1 MTSDPVAAAVA
12 DLGLKGLLAAR
23 AEARR
28 QIQDDGI
35 RFGAMA
41 SPTAPGEVPADDPR
55 WHTQGRNWAIDPL
68 PIVIGSAQWARLHA
82 GLEQRARLLD
92 LILTDLY
99 NGRALLHRGL
109 IPPEVVLGHPGFVPQ
124 ADGLHQAGPHQL
136 VLTGADLGQHADG
149 EWHVLADRSGLPIG
163 AGYAM
168 ATRRIT
174 TRVMAGLHREVT
186 LARMRGFFHTMTA
199 ALQRLDPHGDGPT
212 KAVLLSAGT
221 DSDTAYEHGFLAT
234 LLGVPLAIAE
244 DLTMRDGRI
253 VITAGDRH
261 EAVDVIYRRVLAREA
276 DPLDLRSSERGI
288 PGLLEATRRR
298 MVGVANPIG
307 AEVLDNP
314 GLLPYL
320 PALARDL
327 LGEDL
332 LLTSAPTWWCGDE
345 AGRRHAL
352 AGLDTLIFKRFGHD
366 QPTVTLC
373 GWQLSAA
380 RRSELA
386 ARIEAAPWAWAAQDA
401 LRASETTV
409 VTPTGLESRHFVL
422 RTFGVATPNG
432 YDLLPGGLARVA
444 KDADAFVM
452 PSFEATIAKDVWVLA
467 PDEPARAEATR
478 APEGDLA
485 LPALVRRHTFPPRVA
500 ENLFWVGR
508 YCERADGTTRLLRVA
523 DDLVEDY
530 AGRPGTTGHATM
542 AALLDALAALTRIE
556 RCEPEAPET
565 YVRRVLADAGRRGT
579 IAYAASRLV
588 AAAQEVR
595 DNVPHDLWH
604 VLARLERTIAIET
617 PASEQLQHQLFDVL
631 ESTLAVAGIVAE
643 SMVRDESWGYIEAGA
658 RLERAVATSGLLRQT
673 VGRALP
679 FIIDGQL
686 AESVLDVGASIITHR
701 RRTLSGQGPA
711 IPAQSAIALLLT
723 DEHNPRSVAFSLGR
737 LECALGVVGD
747 AELAAAIGST
757 LARLRTVD
765 VVELASGDRPA
776 VTDRLNNLTRE
787 LYAVSAALSRKHFA
801 RAARPR
807 ALPTQQTVGAR

>member
-1 MTSDPVAAAVA
+1 MTKDPVAAVVA

-41 SPTAPGEVPADDPR
+41 SPTAREEAPADGSR

-68 PIVIGSAQWARLHA
+68 PIVIGSTEWARLHA
-82 GLEQRARLLD
+82 GLAQRARLLD

-99 NGRALLHRGL
+99 NGRALLHRRQ
-109 IPPEVVLGHPGFVPQ
+109 IPPEIILGHPGFVPQ
-124 ADGLHQAGPHQL
+124 AEGLAQAGPHQL
-136 VLTGADLGQHADG
+136 ILTGADLGQHTNG

-174 TRVMAGLHREVT
+174 TRVMAGLHREVK

-244 DLTMRDGRI
+244 DLMMRDGRV

-261 EAVDVIYRRVLAREA
+261 EAVDVIYRRVLARES
-276 DPLDLRSSERGI
+276 DPLELRASERGI
-288 PGLLEATRRR
+288 PGLIEATRRR
-298 MVGVANPIG
+298 MVGVANPVG

-332 LLTSAPTWWCGDE
+332 LLPSAPTWWCGDD

-352 AGLDTLIFKRFGHD
+352 ARLDTLMFKRFGHD
-366 QPTVTLC
+366 QPSVTLC

-386 ARIEAAPWAWAAQDA
+386 ARIEATPWAWAAQEA
-401 LRASETTV
+401 LTASCATV
-409 VTPTGLESRHFVL
+409 VAPTGLQARPFVL
-422 RTFGVATPNG
+422 RTFGVATPSG
-432 YDLLPGGLARVA
+432 YDVLPGGLARVA
-444 KDADAFVM
+444 KDADAFLM

-467 PDEPARAEATR
+467 PDEPARAEASLVPQT
-478 APEGDLA
+478 ELA
-485 LPALVRRHTFPPRVA
+485 LPAPVNRHTFPPRVA

-508 YCERADGTTRLLRVA
+508 YCERADATTRLLRVA
-523 DDLVEDY
+523 DDLVEDH
-530 AGRPGTTGHATM
+530 AGRLGTPGHATM
-542 AALLDALAALTRIE
+542 SAVLQALAALTHIDHRE
-556 RCEPEAPET
+556 SEPPQT
-565 YVRRVLADAGRRGT
+565 YVRRILGEGGRRGT
-579 IAYAASRLV
+579 IPYAVSRLV

-595 DNVPHDLWH
+595 DNLPHDLWH
-604 VLARLERTIAIET
+604 VLARLERTIAAET

-658 RLERAVATSGLLRQT
+658 RLERALATVGLLRQT
-673 VGRALP
+673 VGRERPSVTDA
-679 FIIDGQL
+679 QL
-686 AESVLDVGASIITHR
+686 AESVLDVGSSIITHR
-701 RRTLSGQGPA
+701 RRTLSGEGPA
-711 IPAQSAIALLLT
+711 MPAQSAIALLLT
-723 DEHNPRSVAFSLGR
+723 DDHNPRSVAFSLER
-737 LECALGVVGD
+737 LDRALVVAGD
-747 AELAAAIGST
+747 ADLAEAIRAAG
-757 LARLRTVD
+757 ARLRALD
-765 VVELASGDRPA
+765 IVELASGDRPA
-776 VTDRLNNLTRE
+776 VTERLNDLTRE

-807 ALPTQQTVGAR
+807 ALLTQRTVGAR